1 MASGRTMADGTRCA
15 PGAGEILRLT
25 VFTLA
30 ICCVPAICVPA
41 IAQFSGLATPG
52 DGSRVY
58 FATVLRQKN
67 TIQPVYGKLFTVDPA
82 GLKLFLSRD
91 AQIPPAP
98 APGTISGTPTNPY
111 DLQAASVSADG
122 KVFAASA
129 IRECVGAGSICTRL
143 ERYFTTIGAAGQD
156 RNYPDRDYPGDLRL
170 SASGAWA
177 FGASTGVPGG
187 QASGYLV
194 NVTTGQQTK
203 MSSVS
208 RFQVA
213 SSGRPVA
220 DDGTAVYAD
229 DLSLVVVH
237 GSGTR
242 RITPANQALPTD
254 AVIDRAGATIVFTV
268 CANIST
274 TPNFVIVNCGPGSQS
289 LRLADPSGSG
299 SSLLVADGFAPA
311 LSDDGKTLLYRS
323 TRTGSAQIRIANL
336 NGGATLDRQLGFAV
350 GGIARA
356 ILSGDGSTV
365 YAVTTDGRLEK
376 ISVATRAVLELIPR
390 TPHLALFNPSQ
401 LAPGKLVALA
411 GGGLTDFSFT
421 ADPPLPETLNGISV
435 TIQGVKARI
444 LGVAPGAITVLVPPA
459 SMVRA
464 WCDRGGLAMPVM
476 PTVRQRKIAP
486 VRPLSPLV
494 PWLSRSIETRQ

>member
-1 MASGRTMADGTRCA
+1 L
-15 PGAGEILRLT
+15 P
-25 VFTLA
+25 
-30 ICCVPAICVPA
+30 
-41 IAQFSGLATPG
+41 
-52 DGSRVY
+52 Y
-58 FATVLRQKN
+58 FATALRQKN
-67 TIQPVYGKLFTVDPA
+67 TTQPVYGKLFTLDPA

-129 IRECVGAGSICTRL
+129 IRECVGDGSICTRL
-143 ERYFTTIGAAGQD
+143 ERYFTTISAAGQD
-156 RNYPDRDYPGDLRL
+156 KDYPGGLQL
-170 SASGAWA
+170 SAGGTWA
-177 FGASTGVPGG
+177 FGASGSVPGG

-203 MSSVS
+203 MSGVS

-274 TPNFVIVNCGPGSQS
+274 TPNVVIVNCGPGSQS

-311 LSDDGKTLLYRS
+311 LSDDGTTLLYLS

-390 TPHLALFNPSQ
+390 TPYLAQFNPSQ

-476 PTVRQRKIAP
+476 PAVGSVRSLRWVPFPPSTVA
-486 VRPLSPLV
+486 LAFH
-494 PWLSRSIETRQ
+494 

>member
-58 FATVLRQKN
+58 FATALRQKN
-67 TIQPVYGKLFTVDPA
+67 TTQPVYGKLFTLDPA

-254 AVIDRAGATIVFTV
+254 AVIDRAGATI
-268 CANIST
+268 
-274 TPNFVIVNCGPGSQS
+274 
-289 LRLADPSGSG
+289 
-299 SSLLVADGFAPA
+299 
-311 LSDDGKTLLYRS
+311 
-323 TRTGSAQIRIANL
+323 
-336 NGGATLDRQLGFAV
+336 DRQLGFAV

-390 TPHLALFNPSQ
+390 TPYLAPFNPSQ

-476 PTVRQRKIAP
+476 PAVRQRKIAP